1 MPLLSFIVCH
11 ITRAKLRR
19 KKNVLAT
26 KEMTGERKIT
36 LVGKTALHR
45 NNILQTRATPP
56 TVRTA
61 ALLEM
66 QASSFYISLLLIS
79 NTVIYYTYVNVKTM
93 L

>member
-1 MPLLSFIVCH
+1 
-11 ITRAKLRR
+11 
-19 KKNVLAT
+19 
-26 KEMTGERKIT
+26 MTGEIKIT

-56 TVRTA
+56 IVRTA